1 MEGQVRAVSIDFG
14 ASPVNSGPEE
24 VVARK
29 KYDKLSRTVY
39 MYVNTAALAK
49 SSSEDI
55 VFAKMMFKD
64 MDKFVRFA
72 NLVPLRALQY
82 QENFKRLE
90 AAGK

>member
-1 MEGQVRAVSIDFG
+1 MPIGEAKAMESQVRAVSIDFG
-14 ASPVNSGPEE
+14 VGPVMPGPDE
-24 VVARK
+24 VAAG

-39 MYVNTAALAK
+39 MDVNTAALAK
-49 SSSEDI
+49 SSED
-55 VFAKMMFKD
+55 AT
-64 MDKFVRFA
+64 FA